1 MADRFPGEITI
12 GGTLSAKLLEAF
24 LGVVTS
30 AGAKVGSYEG
40 SPFDATTAEGLL
52 EVLDENRHL
61 FLVDDEARYGQFE
74 NLEAFCI
81 KHNIPFDRHSSARYE
96 FDAEKVMFRPGMKR
110 PLGVPSNDEGGMLL
124 NVETVRPVAK
134 ELARLATAKM
144 TGDKLLA
151 GVAKASKRLTELLPP
166 DIEPLPPLEVVE

>member
-1 MADRFPGEITI
+1 MADCFPGEITI
-12 GGTLSAKLLEAF
+12 GGKLPANVLETF

-30 AGAKVGSYEG
+30 AGAKVGGYEG
-40 SPFDATTAEGLL
+40 AAFDATSAKGLI

-110 PLGVPSNDEGGMLL
+110 PLGVPSNDDGGMLL

-144 TGDKLLA
+144 TREKVLA
-151 GVAKASKRLTELLPP
+151 AVTKVSKMLNKLLPP
-166 DIEPLPPLEVVE
+166 DIEPLPPLEIVE